1 MSETGQ
7 YAPGTCPSEFDD
19 LPPGTGTPAAREHDA
34 PPWRRRWRRKT
45 WVLVA
50 AGAVVAAAATGV
62 MTALLAGSTSVPLSA
77 PAAPQPALGALT
89 RALAQTSEA
98 SYGFTLDST
107 VTYKGREQNSDTVS
121 GAIDPGHEQGT
132 ELLTARATRPSGGS
146 SRAQIRFIGT
156 YVYTRL
162 APGSGIGTIAKPWD
176 KAPAPP
182 PAENVLPASDLY
194 GFVSDQPVSPD
205 ELRVV
210 LLRSTATVRD
220 AGPASGP
227 GWVGTRYTFTTR
239 LSARSSLSGTAY
251 VDKQG
256 RIRRFS
262 TITTQEGG
270 PTMSRDLTFG
280 AYGASGPV
288 TAPPASQVQYTSQ
301 PYWGFYF

>member
-1 MSETGQ
+1 
-7 YAPGTCPSEFDD
+7 
-19 LPPGTGTPAAREHDA
+19 
-34 PPWRRRWRRKT
+34 
-45 WVLVA
+45 
-50 AGAVVAAAATGV
+50 
-62 MTALLAGSTSVPLSA
+62 MTALLPGSASVPLSA
-77 PAAPQPALGALT
+77 PVAPQSALGALT
-89 RALAQTSEA
+89 VALAQTSRA
-98 SYGFTLDST
+98 GYSFTLDST

-121 GAIDPGHEQGT
+121 GTIDPGHEQGT
-132 ELLTARATRPSGGS
+132 ELLTASATRPSGGGS

-156 YVYTRL
+156 YVYTQL
-162 APGSGIGTIAKPWD
+162 APGSGMATIAKPWD

-210 LLRSTATVRD
+210 LLRSTATARD
-220 AGPASGP
+220 AGPTSGR
-227 GWVGTRYTFTTR
+227 GWVGTRYAFTAR
-239 LSARSSLSGTAY
+239 LSASSSLSGTAY

-256 RIRRFS
+256 RVRRFT

-280 AYGASGPV
+280 AYGASRPV
-288 TAPPASQVQYTSQ
+288 TAPPASQVEYTSQ